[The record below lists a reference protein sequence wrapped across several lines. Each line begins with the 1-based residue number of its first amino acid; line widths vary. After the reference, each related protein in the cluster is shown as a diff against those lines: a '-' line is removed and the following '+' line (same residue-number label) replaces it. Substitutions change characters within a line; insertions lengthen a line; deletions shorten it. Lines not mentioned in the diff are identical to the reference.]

1 MENTEIE
8 DKGKKK
14 VAGIYIRVS
23 TEDQVREGFS
33 LGEQQE
39 KLEGLCKY
47 KGYEI
52 YKVYK
57 DAGISAKDMVHR
69 PQFQAMLEDMKAGK
83 INYIVAYKLDR
94 VTRSVRDLETL
105 ISTLEKYN
113 CYLICDRDDVNT
125 SSANGRFFVRML
137 TVLSQ
142 LEIEIV
148 SERTKF
154 GLGGAIKAGHIP
166 GSCPFGYYRD
176 TDKTIK
182 IDNSTKDIVIRIY
195 QMYLEGKSYQQI
207 ANILNEEEIPSP
219 VKGKWSDS
227 TIEKIINNRIYMGDF
242 ERYKK
247 DRTRESEIYMNVV
260 PAIISRAMW
269 EDTQNQKGKNQ
280 RAYSRHR
287 IYIFFQKLICPSCG
301 RIMTGKGAGGKKSRY
316 MYYTCEKCKIYF
328 NEDNVESALIDY
340 ILDFIEYDYQVS
352 KFYYPLLAEKKDDES
367 KEIEKEISK
376 LKAQKERLKKAY
388 MNGIVE
394 MDDFA
399 EDFKVIDEKL
409 SILENKMINSID
421 LQQESYNPAHLIAQR
436 DIEKETLIEGQMY
449 KDMILNLWTMKSKEE
464 KQEFISKFIE
474 SVALTKNDDGTINIE
489 KVNLRSTFIEQ
500 VDKLYEKG
508 VVDIPSKMETSGNL
522 QNISTSINL
531 NKNQVNEYLDEL
543 KKEMNINY
551 LDLGKYHFNGEE
563 FDETEGIKN
572 EIATYK
578 DKAISFKIKKN
589 EKPIRFFAV
598 KEMKNY
604 LSKPDGNVNF
614 SVVTRIISPDNNKK
628 KNKNKCKNNNK

>member
-1 MENTEIE
+1 MENTEFE
-8 DKGKKK
+8 SNEKKK

-23 TEDQVREGFS
+23 TEDQAREGFS
-33 LGEQQE
+33 LGEQKE

-57 DAGISAKDMVHR
+57 DAGISAKDMTHR

-105 ISTLEKYN
+105 ISTLEKYH

-166 GSCPFGYYRD
+166 GPCPYGYYRD
-176 TDKTIK
+176 SDKTIK

-207 ANILNEEEIPSP
+207 ASILNDEDVPSP
-219 VKGKWSDS
+219 VKSKWCDS

-247 DRTRESEIYMNVV
+247 DKDRESEIYMNVV
-260 PAIISRAMW
+260 TPIISRAMW

-280 RAYSRHR
+280 RSYSRHR
-287 IYIFFQKLICPSCG
+287 VYIFFQKLICPKCG
-301 RIMTGKGAGGKKSRY
+301 KIMTGKGAGGKKSKY

-328 NEDNVESALIDY
+328 NEDDIEEILIDY
-340 ILDFIEYDYQVS
+340 ILDFIEYDYQVN
-352 KFYYPLLAEKKDDES
+352 KFFYPLLAEKKDDEA
-367 KEIEKEISK
+367 KEIEKEIK
-376 LKAQKERLKKAY
+376 KYKDQKKRLIKVYKD
-388 MNGIVE
+388 GILE
-394 MDDFA
+394 MEDLA
-399 EDFKVIDEKL
+399 EDINVIDKKL
-409 SILENKMINSID
+409 AELNNMQVDSVD
-421 LQQESYNPAHLIAQR
+421 LIKETYNPAHLIAHR
-436 DIEKETLIEGQMY
+436 DIEKESLLDGKMY
-449 KDMILNLWTMKSKEE
+449 KEMLLNLWVLKSKEE
-464 KQEFISKFIE
+464 KQDFISRFIE
-474 SVALTKNDDGTINIE
+474 SIAIKKNEDNTLSIE
-489 KVNLRSTFIEQ
+489 KVNFRSTFIEQ

-508 VVDIPSKMETSGNL
+508 VIDIPSKMETSGNL

-531 NKNQVNEYLDEL
+531 SNKQVNEYLDEL

-589 EKPIRFFAV
+589 EKPIRFFAI

-604 LSKPDGNVNF
+604 LAKPDYNVNF
-614 SVVTRIISPDNNKK
+614 SVVTHIVPPNNTKK
-628 KNKNKCKNNNK
+628 KNKNK

>member
-1 MENTEIE
+1 MEYNEQ
-8 DKGKKK
+8 DNAGNKN

-23 TEDQVREGFS
+23 TEDQAREGFS
-33 LGEQQE
+33 LGEQKE
-39 KLEGLCKY
+39 KLEALCKY

-57 DAGISAKDMVHR
+57 DAGISAKDMTHR
-69 PQFQAMLEDMKAGK
+69 PQFQQMIEDMKSGK

-94 VTRSVRDLETL
+94 VTRSVRDLEIL
-105 ISTLEKYN
+105 ISTLEQYH

-125 SSANGRFFVRML
+125 ATANGRFFIRML

-166 GSCPFGYYRD
+166 GVCPFGYYRD

-207 ANILNEEEIPSP
+207 ANILNDEKVPSP
-219 VKGKWSDS
+219 VKTKWGDS
-227 TIEKIINNRIYMGDF
+227 TIEKIINNRVYMGDF

-247 DRTRESEIYMNVV
+247 DKTRESEIYMNVV
-260 PAIISRAMW
+260 PPIISRAMW

-287 IYIFFQKLICPSCG
+287 IYIFFQKLICPKCG
-301 RIMTGKGAGGKKSRY
+301 RIMTGKGAGGKKSKY

-328 NEDNVESALIDY
+328 NEDDVEGTLINH
-340 ILDFIEYDYQVS
+340 ILDFIEYDYHVN
-352 KFYYPLLAEKKDDES
+352 KFFYPLLAEKKDDES

-376 LKAQKERLKKAY
+376 LTAQKDRLKKAY

-399 EDFKVIDEKL
+399 EDFKVIDERL
-409 SILENKMINSID
+409 SILETKRINSID
-421 LQQESYNPAHLIAQR
+421 LQEECYNPAHLIAQR
-436 DIEKETLIEGQMY
+436 DIEKETLVEGQMY
-449 KDMILNLWTMKSKEE
+449 KDVILNLWTMKSKEE
-464 KQEFISKFIE
+464 KQAFISKFIE
-474 SVALTKNDDGTINIE
+474 SVALNKNEDGSINIE
-489 KVNLRSTFIEQ
+489 KVNLRSSFIEQ
-500 VDKLYEKG
+500 VDKLYKKG
-508 VVDIPSKMETSGNL
+508 VIDIPSTMETDGNL
-522 QNISTSINL
+522 QNVSTSINL
-531 NKNQVNEYLDEL
+531 SAKQVNEYLDEM
-543 KKEMNINY
+543 KKQMNINY
-551 LDLGKYHFNGEE
+551 LDLGEYHFNGEE
-563 FDETEGIKN
+563 FDEAEGLKN
-572 EIATYK
+572 EIAAYK
-578 DKAISFKIKKN
+578 DKVVSFKIKKY
-589 EKPIRFFAV
+589 EKPIRFFAI
-598 KEMKNY
+598 KEMKNF
-604 LSKPDGNVNF
+604 LAKPDGNVHL
-614 SVVTRIISPDNNKK
+614 SVVTHVIPPESTKK
-628 KNKNKCKNNNK
+628 KKSKNK

>member
-1 MENTEIE
+1 MESTELE
-8 DKGKKK
+8 CNAKKN

-23 TEDQVREGFS
+23 TEDQAREGFS
-33 LGEQQE
+33 LGEQKE
-39 KLEGLCKY
+39 KLEALCKY
-47 KGYEI
+47 KGYEV

-57 DAGISAKDMVHR
+57 DAGISAKDITHR
-69 PQFQAMLEDMKAGK
+69 PQFQQMLEDMKAGK

-94 VTRSVRDLETL
+94 VTRSVKDLETL
-105 ISTLEKYN
+105 ISTLEQYH

-125 SSANGRFFVRML
+125 STANGRFFVRML

-166 GSCPFGYYRD
+166 GPCPFGYYRD
-176 TDKTIK
+176 IDKTIK
-182 IDNSTKDIVIRIY
+182 IDISTKDIIIRIY
-195 QMYLEGKSYQQI
+195 QLYLEGKSYQQI
-207 ANILNEEEIPSP
+207 ANILNDENVPSP
-219 VKGKWSDS
+219 VKSKWGDS

-247 DRTRESEIYMNVV
+247 DKNRESEIYMNVV
-260 PAIISRAMW
+260 PPIISRAMW

-280 RAYSRHR
+280 RSYSRHR
-287 IYIFFQKLICPSCG
+287 VYIFFQKLICPKCG
-301 RIMTGKGAGGKKSRY
+301 KIMTGKGAGGKKSKY

-328 NEDNVESALIDY
+328 NEDIIEETLIDY
-340 ILDFIEYDYQVS
+340 ILDFIEYDYHVN
-352 KFYYPLLAEKKDDES
+352 KFFYPLLAEKKDDEA
-367 KEIEKEISK
+367 KEIEKEIK
-376 LKAQKERLKKAY
+376 KYKEQKKRLIKVYKD
-388 MNGIVE
+388 GILE
-394 MDDFA
+394 MEDFA
-399 EDFKVIDEKL
+399 EDINEIDKKL
-409 SILENKMINSID
+409 AELKNMQID
-421 LQQESYNPAHLIAQR
+421 SVDLIKETYNPAHLIAHR
-436 DIEKETLIEGQMY
+436 DIEKESLLDGKKY
-449 KDMILNLWTMKSKEE
+449 KEKLLNFWVLKSKEE
-464 KQEFISKFIE
+464 KQDFISKFIE
-474 SVALTKNDDGTINIE
+474 SIALNKNEDNTLSIE
-489 KVNLRSTFIEQ
+489 KINFRSTFIEQ

-531 NKNQVNEYLDEL
+531 SNKQVNDYLDEV

-589 EKPIRFFAV
+589 EKPIRFFAI

-604 LSKPDGNVNF
+604 LAKPDGNVNF
-614 SVVTRIISPDNNKK
+614 SVVTHVVSPNNTK
-628 KNKNKCKNNNK
+628 KNKNK

>member
-1 MENTEIE
+1 MESTELE
-8 DKGKKK
+8 CNAKKN

-23 TEDQVREGFS
+23 TEDQAREGFS
-33 LGEQQE
+33 LGEQKE
-39 KLEGLCKY
+39 KLEALCKY
-47 KGYEI
+47 KGYEV

-57 DAGISAKDMVHR
+57 DAGISAKDITHR
-69 PQFQAMLEDMKAGK
+69 PQFQQMLEDMKAGK

-94 VTRSVRDLETL
+94 VTRSVKDLETL
-105 ISTLEKYN
+105 ISTLEQYH

-125 SSANGRFFVRML
+125 STANGRFFVRML

-166 GSCPFGYYRD
+166 GPCPFGYYRD
-176 TDKTIK
+176 IDKTIK
-182 IDNSTKDIVIRIY
+182 IDISTKDIIIRIY
-195 QMYLEGKSYQQI
+195 QLYLEGKSYQQI
-207 ANILNEEEIPSP
+207 ANILNDENVPSP
-219 VKGKWSDS
+219 VKSKWGDS

-247 DRTRESEIYMNVV
+247 DKNRESEIYMNVV
-260 PAIISRAMW
+260 PPIISRAMW

-280 RAYSRHR
+280 RSYSRHR
-287 IYIFFQKLICPSCG
+287 VYIFFQKLICPKCG
-301 RIMTGKGAGGKKSRY
+301 KIMTGKGAGGKKSKY

-328 NEDNVESALIDY
+328 NEDIIEETLIDY
-340 ILDFIEYDYQVS
+340 ILDFIEYDYHVN
-352 KFYYPLLAEKKDDES
+352 KFFYPLLAEKKDDEA
-367 KEIEKEISK
+367 KEIEKEIK
-376 LKAQKERLKKAY
+376 KYKEQKKRLIKVYKD
-388 MNGIVE
+388 GILE
-394 MDDFA
+394 MKDFA
-399 EDFKVIDEKL
+399 EDINEIDKKL
-409 SILENKMINSID
+409 AELKNMQID
-421 LQQESYNPAHLIAQR
+421 SVDLIKETYNPAHLIAHR
-436 DIEKETLIEGQMY
+436 DIEKESLLDGKKY
-449 KDMILNLWTMKSKEE
+449 KEKLLNFWVLKSKEE
-464 KQEFISKFIE
+464 KQDFISKFIE
-474 SVALTKNDDGTINIE
+474 SIALNKNEDNTLSIE
-489 KVNLRSTFIEQ
+489 KINFRSTFIEQ

-531 NKNQVNEYLDEL
+531 SNKQVNDYLDEV

-589 EKPIRFFAV
+589 EKPIRFFAI

-604 LSKPDGNVNF
+604 LAKPDGNVNF
-614 SVVTRIISPDNNKK
+614 SVVTHVVSPNNTKK
-628 KNKNKCKNNNK
+628 KNKNK